1 MKKNTY
7 LFIIACIACLIIG
20 FLVGR
25 KTIDTKESVTIE
37 HKEPVSSIVRIP
49 EPKETKPAIP
59 VYKYKTDTINNIIV
73 QKVDTAQIIEDW
85 IKSRNYNITLFD
97 NDNGKLNIDANV
109 QYNKL
114 SDLQYTFT
122 PIQKVITKQKVPVL
136 IPFIGVSYNSLGY
149 VSAGGGLFY
158 HNLGVELRYITDF
171 DKKGVDLGIKY
182 KF

>member
-1 MKKNTY
+1 MKKSY
-7 LFIIACIACLIIG
+7 IFIAVCIACLIIG

-25 KTIDTKESVTIE
+25 KTIDTKESVTLE
-37 HKEPVSSIVRIP
+37 HKESVSSIVRIP
-49 EPKETKPAIP
+49 EPKETKPASP

-85 IKSRNYNITLFD
+85 IKNRNYNITLFD
-97 NDNGKLNIDANV
+97 NDNGKLNIDASV

-114 SDLQYTFT
+114 FDLQYTFT
-122 PIQKVITKQKVPVL
+122 PIQKVITKQKTPVFT
-136 IPFIGVSYNSLGY
+136 PFVGVSYNSLGY

-158 HNLGVELRYITDF
+158 HDLGIELRYITDF
-171 DKKGVDLGIKY
+171 DKKGVDFGIKY